1 MSDSSAKELF
11 PEGLDTSFQ
20 GVRER
25 MLDSLEASGL
35 LSDRTPG
42 SVLRTLVETFSR
54 EMATFYAALTLA
66 HDSGYLDTA
75 QGPALDKVVAMLG
88 VTRARAGRLTG
99 KVALSRATPAPE
111 DIIIPAGLRV
121 SGPALKAT
129 VKGKEEPITPTLE
142 VAEQAVLRR
151 GERRVIVVAQ
161 ETQDVDLS
169 ALPSLAPGALNQLPR
184 PLLGVE
190 TITNLDPI
198 LRGGADEPDESLRA
212 RARVA
217 LRAGEQ
223 ATRESIEAA
232 VRAQGVQQVVVEEP
246 QDGPAG
252 QLIVRISDPGF
263 ERDAARQDAVRGAI
277 RATKAAGVRASVIY
291 LRTVYFAPEI
301 FVEVEDEQMTAE
313 HPDWPALRAEIDA
326 GVRRY
331 VGGLGAGSKLLSD
344 KLRATALAIPKV
356 RSVSFGPQTAL
367 GSLGEGET
375 DLSKI
380 TNISAER
387 FTEGVGWALEAQ
399 ETPAIHPT
407 LGAAIYLKAVTR
419 ARLNVAVS
427 MRNNSLPLA
436 TLQESVRAA
445 LTAWFNTL
453 PPDPSVSPVQR
464 TLKLTSALAALE
476 AKTLTKSVTL
486 LQLVHEQDG
495 VSEDITASSDAV
507 VRDSE
512 RFVIGRVTV
521 TVESA

>member
-1 MSDSSAKELF
+1 VSEFNAKELF

-25 MLDSLEASGL
+25 MLDSLETSGL

-99 KVALSRATPAPE
+99 KVALARATPAPE

-121 SGPALKAT
+121 SGPVVNVT
-129 VKGKEEPITPTLE
+129 VKGKAEQIAPILE

-151 GERRVIVVAQ
+151 GERRVLVIAQ
-161 ETQDVDLS
+161 ETQDHDL
-169 ALPSLAPGALNQLPR
+169 AAIPSLAPGALNQLPR

-190 TITNLDPI
+190 TISNPDPI

-232 VRAQGVQQVVVEEP
+232 VRAQGVQQVTVEEP

-263 ERDAARQDAVRGAI
+263 ERDVARQEAVRGAI

-291 LRTVYFAPEI
+291 LSTVYFAPEI
-301 FVEVEDEQMTAE
+301 IVEVDDEQMNAD

-331 VGGLGAGSKLLSD
+331 VAGLGAGSKILLD

-356 RSVSFGPQTAL
+356 RSVSFGAQTAL
-367 GSLGEGET
+367 GPLPEGTT
-375 DLSKI
+375 DLTRI
-380 TNISAER
+380 LNIATDR
-387 FTEGVGWALEAQ
+387 LTEGVGWGLEAQ

-407 LGAAIYLKAVTR
+407 LGAAIYLKAVSR
-419 ARLNVAVS
+419 ARLNLAVS
-427 MRNNSLPLA
+427 MQNNSLPLA

-453 PPDPSVSPVQR
+453 PPDPSVTPAQR
-464 TLKLTSALAALE
+464 TLKLTSAESALKD
-476 AKTLTKSVTL
+476 KTLTKAVKAM
-486 LQLVHEQDG
+486 QLVHEHSG
-495 VSEDITASSDAV
+495 ETEDITSSNDAV
-507 VRDSE
+507 VRDEE
-512 RFVIGRVTV
+512 RFIIGRVTV

>member
-1 MSDSSAKELF
+1 MPESSAKELF

-25 MLDSLEASGL
+25 MLDSLELSGL

-54 EMATFYAALTLA
+54 EMATFYTALTLA

-75 QGPALDKVVAMLG
+75 QGTALDKVVAMLG
-88 VTRARAGRLTG
+88 VTRTRAGRLTG
-99 KVALSRATPAPE
+99 RVALSRATPAPD

-121 SGPALKAT
+121 SGPALSVT
-129 VKGKEEPITPTLE
+129 VKGRAEQITPILE

-151 GERRVIVVAQ
+151 GERRVIVIAQ
-161 ETQDVDLS
+161 ETQDLDL
-169 ALPSLAPGALNQLPR
+169 AAIPSLAPGALNQLPR

-190 TITNLDPI
+190 TISNPDPI

-232 VRAQGVQQVVVEEP
+232 VRAQGVQQVTVEEP

-263 ERDAARQDAVRGAI
+263 EEDDARKESVNDAI

-291 LRTVYFAPEI
+291 LTTVYFAPEI
-301 FVEVEDEQMTAE
+301 LIEVEDEQMTTE
-313 HPDWPALRAEIDA
+313 HPDWLALRAELDA

-331 VGGLGAGSKLLSD
+331 VTGLGAGSKILLD

-356 RSVSFGPQTAL
+356 RAVSILETPAL
-367 GSLGEGET
+367 GTLAQLDAFT
-375 DLSKI
+375 
-380 TNISAER
+380 AR
-387 FTEGVGWALEAQ
+387 FRAGVGWELEAH
-399 ETPAIHPT
+399 ETPAMHPT
-407 LGAAIYLKAVTR
+407 FSAKIRLKAVSR
-419 ARLNVAVS
+419 ARLNVSVS
-427 MRNNSLPLA
+427 MKNNAMPLA

-453 PPDPSVSPVQR
+453 PPDPSVTPTQR
-464 TLKLTSALAALE
+464 TIKLSKAESALKD
-476 AKTLTKSVTL
+476 KTLTQAVKAM
-486 LQLVHEQDG
+486 QLVHELDG
-495 VSEDITASSDAV
+495 ASEDITSTTDAAV
-507 VRDSE
+507 LGEE
-512 RFVIGRVTV
+512 RFIVGRVTV